1 MRRPHLRP
9 EAVLAAAASAVGVI
23 SIVSALTPSI
33 AARSDLVTGV
43 LPPGVPSAARSAAL
57 AFGLVLIWLSY
68 SLARRKRRAWLLAV
82 AVVVLSAA
90 AHLAKGLDVE
100 EAAASLLLLGALV
113 HYRKRF
119 DVPGDPAAARPLV
132 ATAFALAVLG
142 TFLAVDALHPMSAF
156 EDLQDVATA
165 TAAVLAAHSLYL
177 WFRPFSE
184 RARAGVGERRR
195 VRALVE
201 RYGHDSLAFF
211 ALRHDKS
218 YFFSPS
224 GRAFLAYRVVAG
236 CALVSGDPIGD
247 TAEFAPL
254 VEEFQRVAHSRG
266 WRLAVLGASGELLSL
281 YRSVGLRVFKLGDEA
296 VVRPAGF
303 SLEGR
308 PIRKVRQSVHRL
320 RRAGYRVR
328 IVRAAEVDAA
338 LRAALDDVSSEW
350 LGNWPERGFTMAM
363 DSLYRER
370 DAVFAIAEDAGG
382 DVGGFLHLVPS
393 PAAAGYS
400 LGAMRRRRSTPNGLM
415 EFLIAEALEWGRDND
430 VSQIALNFCVFADAF
445 RVDHARSTTGR
456 ALGFA
461 LVRLDRIFQL
471 RRLFTFSAKFFPDWH
486 PRYMCFERLT
496 DFPVVGLAYLRV
508 ESLLTPPGPWARLRR
523 TRETAELV
531 R

>member
-1 MRRPHLRP
+1 MRRVPLRP
-9 EAVLAAAASAVGVI
+9 EILLAIAAGLVGLI
-23 SIVSALTPSI
+23 SVVSALTPSI
-33 AARSDLVTGV
+33 AARSDLVHGV

-57 AFGLVLIWLSY
+57 AFGLLLIWLSY
-68 SLARRKRRAWLLAV
+68 SLARRKRNAWLLAV

-90 AHLAKGLDVE
+90 AHLAKGLDFE
-100 EAAASLLLLGALV
+100 EALASLLLLAALV
-113 HYRKRF
+113 HYRRRF
-119 DVPGDPAAARPLV
+119 DVPGDPAALRPLM
-132 ATAFALAVLG
+132 ATALVFASLAAYLV
-142 TFLAVDALHPMSAF
+142 VYELHPFSAL
-156 EDLQDVATA
+156 EDLEDIVTA
-165 TAAVLAAHSLYL
+165 TAAFLAAHSLYL
-177 WFRPFSE
+177 WFRPVGE
-184 RARAGVGERRR
+184 RARASVGERRQA
-195 VRALVE
+195 RALVE

-211 ALRHDKS
+211 SLRHDKT

-224 GRAFLAYRVVAG
+224 RRAFLAYRVIAG

-247 TAEFAPL
+247 ASEFAAL

-266 WRLAVLGASGELLSL
+266 WRLAVLGASGELLPV

-296 VVRPAGF
+296 VVRPAAF

-328 IVRAAEVDAA
+328 VLRAAELDAS
-338 LRAALDDVSSEW
+338 LRAALDDVSNEW

-370 DAVFAIAEDAGG
+370 DAVLAVAEDASGT
-382 DVGGFLHLVPS
+382 VGGFLHLVPS

-415 EFLIAEALEWGRDND
+415 EFLITEVIEWGHQND

-445 RVDHARSTTGR
+445 RVDCPRSRAGR
-456 ALGFA
+456 AVGFA
-461 LVRLDRIFQL
+461 LVRFDRVFQL

-486 PRYMCFERLT
+486 PRYLCFERLT
-496 DFPVVGLAYLRV
+496 DFPVVGIAYLRV
-508 ESLLTPPGPWARLRR
+508 ESLLTPPVPWARMRR
-523 TRETAELV
+523 ARQPALQE
-531 R
+531 